1 MHTQIGH
8 YQIVSELGR
17 GGMGVVY
24 KGYEPALSRHVA
36 IKLMS
41 EALAHQPEVVE
52 RFLREARAMGQLS
65 DPHIVQIY
73 FIGEHAGQP
82 FFAMEFVEGETLAE
96 RLRRDGRMDP
106 AEAAGLLL
114 QAAQGLSV
122 AHELGVIHRDIKPA
136 NLMLTPRG
144 LLKVTDFGIA
154 LAQRDAA
161 SKLTGTGQFVGTPGY
176 LSPEVCLGHAIDARS
191 DVFALG
197 IVFFEMLAGRL
208 PFTDASPLGMML
220 EVVQSSIPD
229 IRTINAGVPAELVAI
244 LQRMLE
250 KDPARRYPD
259 CEALI
264 ADLQA
269 AGAVV
274 RRATPAVLPGTGAGV
289 GGLAT
294 PRSTPSA
301 ASTLR
306 APTPGVAATMPL
318 APRPA
323 AGPPTLPPQSP
334 PTLPRAIAQPPAV
347 PPTPAVAAPSRRGAH
362 VGIAV
367 AALVLMLSVVAVAA
381 INRDRI
387 SEWFGEE
394 AVPMAKARPELKS
407 AASSSARAP
416 ASAVETEAAGTV
428 SSGAVAAADG
438 QPSAPVAT
446 ADGQLPSDPVATVSA
461 DAPVSSMGLPAE
473 AGAEPAVDAQM
484 AEMRR
489 LAAEL
494 DEKARQA
501 RQAQAELEAARS
513 ATPAVPTP
521 ADAQAKR
528 ATREALAAEPR
539 AAAPA
544 APPAPPPMPTVPRV
558 AVMAFGD
565 PMLAGPA
572 ELAVESALEA
582 DGYLLADEDQM
593 PGIRR
598 LKAAR
603 TPPIVELMQLAR
615 RSGVSGIVLIRVN
628 DLGTQTLNYY
638 GQSSQVTS
646 ATIELA
652 VHDVVGRDRRARS
665 TSETI
670 QYTGLNAVERA
681 RQAVGPQL
689 DGVLVALAP
698 YRRGG

>member
-41 EALAHQPEVVE
+41 EALAHQPDVVE

-96 RLRRDGRMDP
+96 RLRRDGRLDP

-161 SKLTGTGQFVGTPGY
+161 AKLTGTGQFVGTPGY

-301 ASTLR
+301 AASTLR

-334 PTLPRAIAQPPAV
+334 PTLPRAQPPTV

-367 AALVLMLSVVAVAA
+367 AALVLMMSVVAVAA

-387 SEWFGEE
+387 SGWFRGE
-394 AVPMAKARPELKS
+394 AGPMARAEPELKS

-416 ASAVETEAAGTV
+416 APVAAGTV

-438 QPSAPVAT
+438 QLPSEPVAT
-446 ADGQLPSDPVATVSA
+446 ADGQLPSDPMATVSA
-461 DAPVSSMGLPAE
+461 DAPVSSVGLPAE

-489 LAAEL
+489 LAVEL

-501 RQAQAELEAARS
+501 RQAQAELEAARNV
-513 ATPAVPTP
+513 TPAVPTP

-544 APPAPPPMPTVPRV
+544 APPAPPPMPAVPRV

-652 VHDVVGRDRRARS
+652 VHDVVARDRRARS

>member
-1 MHTQIGH
+1 MHTRIGH

-65 DPHIVQIY
+65 DPHIVQIH

-96 RLRRDGRMDP
+96 RLRREGRIEP
-106 AEAAGLLL
+106 ADAAGLLL

-122 AHELGVIHRDIKPA
+122 AHERGVIHRDIKPA

-144 LLKVTDFGIA
+144 LLKITDFGIA

-191 DVFALG
+191 DIFALG
-197 IVFFEMLAGRL
+197 IVFFEMLSGRL
-208 PFTDASPLGMML
+208 PFTDVSPLGMML

-229 IRTINAGVPAELVAI
+229 IRTINAAVPAELVAI
-244 LQRMLE
+244 LERMLE
-250 KDPARRYPD
+250 KDPSRRYPD

-269 AGAVV
+269 AGAMV
-274 RRATPAVLPGTGAGV
+274 RRATPAGLPGTASGV
-289 GGLAT
+289 GGLVT
-294 PRSTPSA
+294 PRSTPSSA

-306 APTPGVAATMPL
+306 APTPGMAATMPL

-323 AGPPTLPPQSP
+323 AEPPTLPPQSP
-334 PTLPRAIAQPPAV
+334 PALPRAVAPPPAV
-347 PPTPAVAAPSRRGAH
+347 PPTPVSVPSRGGARIGLA
-362 VGIAV
+362 VG
-367 AALVLMLSVVAVAA
+367 ALVLMLSVVAVAA
-381 INRDRI
+381 VNRDRI
-387 SEWFGEE
+387 GQWFRGA
-394 AVPMAKARPELKS
+394 AVPMVQARPELKS
-407 AASSSARAP
+407 ATSSGSRTPA
-416 ASAVETEAAGTV
+416 ASANPETPGTV
-428 SSGAVAAADG
+428 TAGAVAAADG
-438 QPSAPVAT
+438 PMSTLPAT
-446 ADGQLPSDPVATVSA
+446 AVSA
-461 DAPVSSMGLPAE
+461 DAPVSATTTLPAE
-473 AGAEPAVDAQM
+473 ASAEPAIDAQL

-494 DEKARQA
+494 DDKAQQA
-501 RQAQAELEAARS
+501 RQAQAELEAARH
-513 ATPAVPTP
+513 AAAVPTP
-521 ADAQAKR
+521 ADAQAR
-528 ATREALAAEPR
+528 RVTREAMAAAPPR
-539 AAAPA
+539 VAAPA
-544 APPAPPPMPTVPRV
+544 APPAPPPMPAVPRV
-558 AVMAFGD
+558 AVLAFGD
-565 PMLAGPA
+565 PVLAGPA

-582 DGYLLADEDQM
+582 DGYLLADEDLL

-603 TPPIVELMQLAR
+603 TPPIVELLQLAR
-615 RSGVSGIVLIRVN
+615 RGGVAGIVLIRVN
-628 DLGTQTLNYY
+628 DLGTQTLNFY
-638 GQSSQVTS
+638 GQSAQVTS
-646 ATIELA
+646 ATVELA

>member
-96 RLRRDGRMDP
+96 RLRREGRMEP

-161 SKLTGTGQFVGTPGY
+161 AKLTGTGQFVGTPGY
-176 LSPEVCLGHAIDARS
+176 LSPEVCLGHAIDVRS

-274 RRATPAVLPGTGAGV
+274 RRAVVAALPGSGAASGPV
-289 GGLAT
+289 TA
-294 PRSTPSA
+294 RSTPSA

-334 PTLPRAIAQPPAV
+334 PTLPRAIAQPPVV
-347 PPTPAVAAPSRRGAH
+347 PPSLAAPSRRGAH

-367 AALVLMLSVVAVAA
+367 AALVLMMSVVAVAA

-387 SEWFGEE
+387 SGWFREE
-394 AVPMAKARPELKS
+394 AGPMARAEPELKS

-416 ASAVETEAAGTV
+416 ASAVEPVAAGTV

-438 QPSAPVAT
+438 QPPSAPVAT

-461 DAPVSSMGLPAE
+461 DAPVSSVGLPAE

-501 RQAQAELEAARS
+501 RQAQAELEAARNV
-513 ATPAVPTP
+513 TPAVPTP

-528 ATREALAAEPR
+528 ATREALATEPR

-544 APPAPPPMPTVPRV
+544 APPAPPPMPAVPRV
-558 AVMAFGD
+558 AVLAFGD

-603 TPPIVELMQLAR
+603 TPPIVELLQLAR

-628 DLGTQTLNYY
+628 DLGTQTLSYY

>member
-41 EALAHQPEVVE
+41 EALAHQPDVVE
-52 RFLREARAMGQLS
+52 RFLREARSMGQLS
-65 DPHIVQIY
+65 DPHIVQVY

-96 RLRRDGRMDP
+96 RLRRDGRIEP

-122 AHELGVIHRDIKPA
+122 AHERGVIHRDIKPA

-161 SKLTGTGQFVGTPGY
+161 TKLTGTGQFVGTPGY
-176 LSPEVCLGHAIDARS
+176 LSPEVCLGNSIDARS
-191 DVFALG
+191 DIFALG

-229 IRTINAGVPAELVAI
+229 IRTINAAVPAELVRI

-250 KDPARRYPD
+250 KDPGQRYPD

-264 ADLQA
+264 VDLQA

-274 RRATPAVLPGTGAGV
+274 RRATPASLPGV
-289 GGLAT
+289 GGSASLAAG
-294 PRSTPSA
+294 RSTPSA
-301 ASTLR
+301 SATLR
-306 APTPGVAATMPL
+306 APTPGFAATLPTG
-318 APRPA
+318 PA
-323 AGPPTLPPQSP
+323 GPPAVPPMTPPTLPPRAVTP
-334 PTLPRAIAQPPAV
+334 P
-347 PPTPAVAAPSRRGAH
+347 PAVAASAGRGSRAA
-362 VGIAV
+362 IAV
-367 AALVLMLSVVAVAA
+367 GALVMLVAVVAVAGFQRERIA
-381 INRDRI
+381 GWFERD
-387 SEWFGEE
+387 
-394 AVPMAKARPELKS
+394 PMPIAQAQPELKS
-407 AASSSARAP
+407 VASSSARSTPAADAAGVAPTAAPIAAAP
-416 ASAVETEAAGTV
+416 ALGEVPSAAATEA
-428 SSGAVAAADG
+428 
-438 QPSAPVAT
+438 SATST
-446 ADGQLPSDPVATVSA
+446 A
-461 DAPVSSMGLPAE
+461 LPAE
-473 AGAEPAVDAQM
+473 AVPVPSTEATPAPATEAQL

-494 DEKARQA
+494 DDKARQA
-501 RQAQAELEAARS
+501 REAQAQLEAARRS
-513 ATPAVPTP
+513 AASPARATSPMESL
-521 ADAQAKR
+521 AKR
-528 ATREALAAEPR
+528 AGRDGLAAESAR

-544 APPAPPPMPTVPRV
+544 APPSPPMPAVPRV
-558 AVMAFGD
+558 AVLAFGD
-565 PMLAGPA
+565 PILAGPA
-572 ELAVESALEA
+572 EQAVEAALEA
-582 DGYLLADEDQM
+582 DGFVLADEELL

-598 LKAAR
+598 LETAA
-603 TPPIVELMQLAR
+603 TPPVAELLQLAR
-615 RSGVSGIVLIRVN
+615 RSGVAGIVLVRVN
-628 DLGTQTLNYY
+628 DLGTQTLSFY
-638 GQSSQVTS
+638 GQSAQVTS
-646 ATIELA
+646 ATVELA

-670 QYTGLNAVERA
+670 QYTGLNAVDRA
-681 RQAVGPQL
+681 RMAVGPQL